1 MKILTKEQLAALRD
15 IITSDNLQ
23 SVDENTRKV
32 LDELINDDENIN
44 AVSLFIDGA
53 ADLHTKTA
61 GIGGVF
67 LGENNEELYRF
78 SEYLDDATNNE
89 AEYSSL
95 IKGLEIGIELKL
107 INIDIYSDS
116 ELVVKQV
123 SGEYKVK
130 HERMRPLHR
139 KAIALLSQYY
149 NWSLQ
154 HVPRNDNTIA
164 DKLSKKGMKQGR

>member
-15 IITSDNLQ
+15 IITPDNLQ

-32 LDELINDDENIN
+32 LDELINNDEDIN

-67 LGENNEELYRF
+67 LRENNEELYRF

-95 IKGLEIGIELKL
+95 IRGLEIGIELNI

-139 KAIALLSQYY
+139 KAIALLSQYS
-149 NWSLQ
+149 NWRMQ
-154 HVPRNDNTIA
+154 HVPRDDNTVA

>member
-1 MKILTKEQLAALRD
+1 MKILTKEQLTALRA
-15 IITSDNLQ
+15 IITPDNLQ

-44 AVSLFIDGA
+44 TVSLFVDGA

-78 SEYLDDATNNE
+78 SKYLDDTTNNE
-89 AEYSSL
+89 AEYSAL
-95 IKGLEIGIELKL
+95 IRGLEL
-107 INIDIYSDS
+107 NIMDIKIYADS
-116 ELVVKQV
+116 ELLVKQV
-123 SGEYKVK
+123 NGEYKVK

-139 KAIALLSQYY
+139 KAIALLCQYS

-154 HVPRNDNTIA
+154 HVPRDDNMIA
-164 DKLSKKGMKQGR
+164 DKLSKEGMEQGR

>member
-1 MKILTKEQLAALRD
+1 MKILTKEQLTALRA
-15 IITSDNLQ
+15 IITPDNLQ

-44 AVSLFIDGA
+44 TVSLFVDGA

-78 SEYLDDATNNE
+78 SKYLDDTTNNE
-89 AEYSSL
+89 AEYSAL
-95 IKGLEIGIELKL
+95 IRGLELGLEL
-107 INIDIYSDS
+107 NIMDIKIYADS

-123 SGEYKVK
+123 NGDYKVK

-139 KAIALLSQYY
+139 KAIALLCQYS
-149 NWSLQ
+149 N
-154 HVPRNDNTIA
+154 
-164 DKLSKKGMKQGR
+164 

>member
-1 MKILTKEQLAALRD
+1 MKILTKEQLTALRA
-15 IITSDNLQ
+15 IITPDNLQ

-44 AVSLFIDGA
+44 AVTLLIDGA

-67 LGENNEELYRF
+67 LGENNKELYRF
-78 SEYLDDATNNE
+78 SKYLDDATNNE
-89 AEYSSL
+89 AEYLAL
-95 IKGLEIGIELKL
+95 IRGLEIGLEL
-107 INIDIYSDS
+107 NIMDIKIYADS

-123 SGEYKVK
+123 NGEYKVK

-139 KAIALLSQYY
+139 KAIALLCQYS
-149 NWSLQ
+149 NWSVQ
-154 HVPRNDNTIA
+154 HVPRYDC
-164 DKLSKKGMKQGR
+164 

>member
-1 MKILTKEQLAALRD
+1 MKILTKEQLTALRA
-15 IITSDNLQ
+15 IITPDNLQ

-32 LDELINDDENIN
+32 LDKLINDDENIN
-44 AVSLFIDGA
+44 TVSLFVDGA

-78 SEYLDDATNNE
+78 SKYLDDTTNNE
-89 AEYSSL
+89 AEYSAL
-95 IKGLEIGIELKL
+95 IRGLEL
-107 INIDIYSDS
+107 NIMDIKIYADS
-116 ELVVKQV
+116 ELLVKQV
-123 SGEYKVK
+123 NGEYKVK

-139 KAIALLSQYY
+139 KAIALLCQYS

-154 HVPRNDNTIA
+154 HVPRDDNMIA
-164 DKLSKKGMKQGR
+164 DKLSKEGMEQGR

>member
-1 MKILTKEQLAALRD
+1 VKILTKEQLTALRD
-15 IITSDNLQ
+15 IITPDNLQ
-23 SVDENTRKV
+23 SLDENTRKV

-44 AVSLFIDGA
+44 AVSLYIDGA
-53 ADLHTKTA
+53 ADLNTKIA

-67 LGENNEELYRF
+67 LGENNAELYRF

-89 AEYSSL
+89 AEYSAL
-95 IKGLEIGIELKL
+95 IRGLQIGLELNI
-107 INIDIYSDS
+107 INIKIYADS

-139 KAIALLSQYY
+139 KAIALLSQYS

-164 DKLSKKGMKQGR
+164 DKLSKEGMDQGR

>member
-1 MKILTKEQLAALRD
+1 MKILTKEQLTALRA
-15 IITSDNLQ
+15 IITPVILQ

-44 AVSLFIDGA
+44 AVTLFIDGA

-67 LGENNEELYRF
+67 LGENNEELSRF

-89 AEYSSL
+89 AEYSAL
-95 IKGLEIGIELKL
+95 IRGLELGLEL
-107 INIDIYSDS
+107 NIMDIKIYADS

-123 SGEYKVK
+123 NGEYKVK

-139 KAIALLSQYY
+139 KAIALLRQYS
-149 NWSLQ
+149 NWSVQ
-154 HVPRNDNTIA
+154 HVPRYDC
-164 DKLSKKGMKQGR
+164 

>member
-1 MKILTKEQLAALRD
+1 MKILTKEQLTALRD
-15 IITSDNLQ
+15 IITPDNLQ

-32 LDELINDDENIN
+32 LGELINDDENIN

-53 ADLHTKTA
+53 SDLHTKTA

-139 KAIALLSQYY
+139 KAIALLSQYS

-164 DKLSKKGMKQGR
+164 DKLSKEGMEQGR

>member
-1 MKILTKEQLAALRD
+1 MKILTKEQLTALRD
-15 IITSDNLQ
+15 IITPDNLL

-89 AEYSSL
+89 AEYSAL
-95 IKGLEIGIELKL
+95 IRGLEL
-107 INIDIYSDS
+107 NIMDIKIYADS

-123 SGEYKVK
+123 NGEYKVK
-130 HERMRPLHR
+130 HERMKPLHR
-139 KAIALLSQYY
+139 KAIALLCQYS

-154 HVPRNDNTIA
+154 HVPRDDNTIA
-164 DKLSKKGMKQGR
+164 DKLSKEGMEQGR

>member
-1 MKILTKEQLAALRD
+1 MKILTKEQLTALRD
-15 IITSDNLQ
+15 IITPDNLQ
-23 SVDENTRKV
+23 SLDENTRKV

-53 ADLHTKTA
+53 ADLHTKIA

-89 AEYSSL
+89 AEYSAL
-95 IKGLEIGIELKL
+95 IRGLEIGLELNI
-107 INIDIYSDS
+107 INIKIYADS

-130 HERMRPLHR
+130 HERMKPLHQ
-139 KAIALLSQYY
+139 KTIALLRQYS

-154 HVPRNDNTIA
+154 HVPRDDNTIA
-164 DKLSKKGMKQGR
+164 DKLSKKGMEQGR

>member
-1 MKILTKEQLAALRD
+1 MKILTKEQLTALRD
-15 IITSDNLQ
+15 IITPDNLL

-89 AEYSSL
+89 AEYSAL
-95 IKGLEIGIELKL
+95 IRGLELGLEL
-107 INIDIYSDS
+107 NIMDIKIYADS

-123 SGEYKVK
+123 NGEYKVK

-139 KAIALLSQYY
+139 KAIALLCQYS
-149 NWSLQ
+149 NWSVQ
-154 HVPRNDNTIA
+154 HVPRYDC
-164 DKLSKKGMKQGR
+164 

>member
-1 MKILTKEQLAALRD
+1 MKMLTKQQLTALRD
-15 IITSDNLQ
+15 IITPDNLQ
-23 SVDENTRKV
+23 SVDEKTRKV

-67 LGENNEELYRF
+67 LGENNKELYRF

-89 AEYSSL
+89 AEYSAL
-95 IKGLEIGIELKL
+95 IRGLELGIEL
-107 INIDIYSDS
+107 NIREIEIYADS

-123 SGEYKVK
+123 KGEYKVK
-130 HERMRPLHR
+130 HERMKPLHQ
-139 KAIALLSQYY
+139 KTTALLCQYS
-149 NWSLQ
+149 NWNLQ
-154 HVPRNDNTIA
+154 HVPRDKNTIA
-164 DKLSKKGMKQGR
+164 DKLSKEGMKQGR

>member
-1 MKILTKEQLAALRD
+1 MKILTKEQLTALRA
-15 IITSDNLQ
+15 IIAPDNLQ

-44 AVSLFIDGA
+44 TVSLFVDGA

-78 SEYLDDATNNE
+78 SKYLDDTTNNE
-89 AEYSSL
+89 AEYSAL
-95 IKGLEIGIELKL
+95 IRGLELGLEL
-107 INIDIYSDS
+107 NIMDIKIYADS

-123 SGEYKVK
+123 NGEYKVK

-139 KAIALLSQYY
+139 KAIALLCQ
-149 NWSLQ
+149 
-154 HVPRNDNTIA
+154 
-164 DKLSKKGMKQGR
+164 

>member
-15 IITSDNLQ
+15 IITPDNLQ

-139 KAIALLSQYY
+139 KAIELLSQYC
-149 NWSLQ
+149 NWSIQ
-154 HVPRNDNTIA
+154 HVPRDDNTIA